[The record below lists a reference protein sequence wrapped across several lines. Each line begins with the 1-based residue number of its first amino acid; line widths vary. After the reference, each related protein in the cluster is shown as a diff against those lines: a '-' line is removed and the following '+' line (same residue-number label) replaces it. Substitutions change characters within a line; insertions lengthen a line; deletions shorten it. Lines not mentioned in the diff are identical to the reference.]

1 MKIGIIEPKSF
12 SAEAIELLQQKAEVI
27 LWNGQDLEQFIADKT
42 SLFVRLSIQWN
53 AQILESAS
61 QLKYICSP
69 TTGLNHIDQNY
80 CTSHNIQI
88 LSLQGETD
96 FLQTIR
102 ATPEHTLGLII
113 ALMRNYHSAFIQSEN
128 DWDRDR
134 FKGNEI
140 YGSSIGIIGLGR
152 VGSILANYLTCM
164 GAKVSYYDPNV
175 TDTNYIAFPD
185 SLSLINH
192 NQMIVLCSSYD
203 QTIGTILNQ
212 EHLEALKNKYF
223 VNTAR
228 AELYDESLLIQLAS
242 KKHFKGLAIDV
253 IQNEQSENNHLVQ
266 LLALTKTSNTI
277 ITPHIGGATH
287 QSMPKTELFIAK
299 KFIQTI

>member
-1 MKIGIIEPKSF
+1 MKIGIIEPKDF
-12 SAEAIELLQQKAEVI
+12 SIEAIELLQQKAEVS
-27 LWNGQDLEQFIADKT
+27 LWNGQDLEQFIADKNG
-42 SLFVRLSIQWN
+42 LFVRLSIQWS
-53 AQILESAS
+53 AQILENAK

-80 CTSHNIQI
+80 CASNNIQI
-88 LSLQGETD
+88 LSLKGETE

-113 ALMRNYHSAFIQSEN
+113 ALMRNYRTAFIQSEN

-134 FKGNEI
+134 FKGDEI

-175 TDTNYIAFPD
+175 TDTNYSPFPD
-185 SLSLINH
+185 SLSLIRE
-192 NQMIVLCSSYD
+192 NQLIVLCSSYN
-203 QTIGTILNQ
+203 QTTGVMLKQ
-212 EHLEALKNKYF
+212 EHFEALKDKYF

-228 AELYDESLLIQLAS
+228 AELYDEALLIQLAS
-242 KKHFKGLAIDV
+242 SNHFKGLAIDV

-266 LLALTKTSNTI
+266 LLALTNTSNTI

-287 QSMPKTELFIAK
+287 QSMPKTELFIAN